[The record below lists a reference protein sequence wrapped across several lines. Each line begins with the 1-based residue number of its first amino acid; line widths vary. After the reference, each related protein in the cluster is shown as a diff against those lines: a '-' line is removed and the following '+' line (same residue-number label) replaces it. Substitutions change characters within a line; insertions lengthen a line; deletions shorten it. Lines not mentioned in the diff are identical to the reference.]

1 MNLEVTKLCAHQ
13 TLNGLLQFERQ
24 SKCFSRQIHF
34 TQDSERKMSSRYP
47 EIEAS
52 GHPRELGQA
61 IGEAARGE
69 IRGFCEIALE
79 RVNLT
84 VNISSAKA
92 MEVAA
97 SSIAY
102 VEEYSPDMMEEMRGM
117 SDASGVSLEE
127 LMLLQVR
134 NQLRSDDAGCTSFA
148 LDPAATSTNAS
159 LIGQNWDNDPE
170 LDEFTVVLTRRPA
183 GKPALMNVTQAGLIA
198 YIGLNDAGISLCLN
212 TLPAPSRELG
222 VPHYFT
228 VRGIYESNSLEG
240 AADAVR
246 RAARAIPANI
256 ILSTPEGPAD
266 FEVTIDDIHILRDP
280 QNRLVTHTNH
290 CLHPDLVPINEEF
303 AELINSGPRLERTE
317 KVLRT
322 DETLGV
328 EHLKDLLSDH
338 ENHPRSICRHPND
351 DPGTGIWT
359 TVFSVIME
367 TEQGRMHLSRGTPCN
382 NPFEVYELS

>member
-1 MNLEVTKLCAHQ
+1 
-13 TLNGLLQFERQ
+13 
-24 SKCFSRQIHF
+24 
-34 TQDSERKMSSRYP
+34 MSSRYR
-47 EIEAS
+47 EVEVS
-52 GHPRELGQA
+52 GSPRELGRA
-61 IGEAARGE
+61 VGEAARDE

-84 VNISSAKA
+84 VNISRTKA
-92 MEVAA
+92 MQIAA

-102 VEEYSPDMMEEMRGM
+102 VEDYAPDMMEEMRGM

-134 NQLRSDDAGCTSFA
+134 NQLRSEDAGCTSFA
-148 LDPAATSTNAS
+148 LGSTATSTSTS

-170 LDEFTVVLTRRPA
+170 LDEFNIVLTRRPA
-183 GKPALMNVTQAGLIA
+183 GKPALMNISQAGLIA
-198 YIGLNDAGISLCLN
+198 YIGLNDSGISLCLN

-228 VRGIYESNSLEG
+228 VRGIYESDSLEG

-246 RAARAIPANI
+246 RAPRAIPANI
-256 ILSTPEGPAD
+256 MMSTPEGPAD
-266 FEVTIDDIHILRDP
+266 FEITIDDVHILRDP

-290 CLHPDLVPINEEF
+290 CLHPDLVSINEEF

-317 KVLRT
+317 QVLRT
-322 DETLGV
+322 DTALGV
-328 EHLKDLLSDH
+328 EHLKGLLSDH

-351 DPGTGIWT
+351 DSGTGIWK

-367 TEQGRMHLSRGTPCN
+367 PEQGRMHLSRGTPCN
-382 NPFEVYELS
+382 NPYEVYELS